1 VTGWWR
7 QVPAHRLMS
16 MTPTAT
22 IKQSLWAAGWRRVAF
37 MYVGPGKRRQ
47 WAWLLTRPGRRTSH
61 FVSAIAG
68 FLSVL
73 LSLFVM
79 YLVARIATY
88 GVFWTGDNPDGT
100 WGGPTLAGAW
110 IVHALIAAPMVAAA
124 MWLLVPVT
132 NLVIRGLR

>member
-1 VTGWWR
+1 
-7 QVPAHRLMS
+7 
-16 MTPTAT
+16 
-22 IKQSLWAAGWRRVAF
+22 

-47 WAWLLTRPGRRTSH
+47 WAPRLGSPGRPVPR
-61 FVSAIAG
+61 FVAGIAG
-68 FLSVL
+68 FVSVL
-73 LSLFVM
+73 LSLLVF
-79 YLVARIATY
+79 YLIARISTY
-88 GVFWTGDNPDGT
+88 GAFFTNGADS